1 MWQRNYY
8 ERIIR
13 DETELFAVRE
23 YVRLNPE
30 KWLFDLDN
38 PSHAES
44 SDYTRDWAWLEDH
57 AVAR

>member
-1 MWQRNYY
+1 VAAQLLP
-8 ERIIR
+8 EIIIR
-13 DETELFAVRE
+13 TKQSYMVRE
-23 YVRLNPE
+23 YIRLNPE